1 MFMPIIMATVM
12 NYKDE
17 DIERFEENN
26 SQNNGELL
34 KEKQVKDLI
43 YLINFEFEI
52 LNWFFYFIE

>member
-1 MFMPIIMATVM
+1 MATVM

-52 LNWFFYFIE
+52 LNCFFIL

>member
-1 MFMPIIMATVM
+1 MPIITATVM

-34 KEKQVKDLI
+34 KEKQVKYLI

>member
-52 LNWFFYFIE
+52 LNCFFIL